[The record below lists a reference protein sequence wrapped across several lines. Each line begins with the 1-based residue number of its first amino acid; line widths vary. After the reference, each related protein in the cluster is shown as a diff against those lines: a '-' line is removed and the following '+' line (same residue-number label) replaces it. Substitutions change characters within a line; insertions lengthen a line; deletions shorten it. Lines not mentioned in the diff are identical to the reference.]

1 MAAIQ
6 EIDVILNLDDIS
18 LRIKDSR
25 PELRTGQP
33 VVWRFKAERKTGSGP
48 VAFPRGWVPLVLFE
62 AEGPDASPENPN
74 YGPFDGLTQVLG
86 AANGEETLSVESKGV
101 AVKAGV
107 FGYYAGLVRGTVE
120 GQELGEHREFRLLST
135 ARRELEVTGEP
146 GGNVDT
152 PVEPDLEFAVY
163 RDTDSLRIE
172 EVKVL
177 SKNAFGDPIID
188 VNSRVVWRFSDLG
201 DEAGLY
207 PSVLF
212 YQYRQKPD
220 WQAAAGDVNV
230 SFGPFSRLTF
240 ESGKVTGQGVSGT
253 KGYYHYEAV
262 LLTNRLLKIDLA
274 STGDP
279 ILDNEGD
286 PGISKPKLEPAGG

>member
-6 EIDVILNLDDIS
+6 EIDVILNLDEIS
-18 LRIKDSR
+18 LRIKNSR
-25 PELRTGQP
+25 LQLQTGHP

-62 AEGPDASPENPN
+62 AEGPEASPKNLN
-74 YGPFDGLTQVLG
+74 YGPFDGLTQVLN
-86 AANGEETLSVESKGV
+86 AAKGEETLSVESKGV

-120 GQELGEHREFRLLST
+120 GQEPGEHREFRLLST
-135 ARRELEVTGEP
+135 ARREIEVTGEP
-146 GGNVDT
+146 VGNVDT
-152 PVEPDLEFAVY
+152 PVEPDLEPVEPDLEFAVY

-172 EVKVL
+172 EVKAPK
-177 SKNAFGDPIID
+177 KNSSGDPIINA
-188 VNSRVVWRFSDLG
+188 NSTVVWRFSDLG
-201 DEAGLY
+201 EEVGLY

-212 YQYRQKPD
+212 YQYRQKPEG
-220 WQAAAGDVNV
+220 QAAAGDVNV

-240 ESGKVTGQGVSGT
+240 ESGKVTGQGVSAT
-253 KGYYHYEAV
+253 EGYYHYEAV
-262 LLTNRLLKIDLA
+262 LLTNRLLRIDLA

-279 ILDNEGD
+279 ILDNEGIQ
-286 PGISKPKLEPAGG
+286 GIED